1 MARIL
6 VVDDEP
12 KLGKV
17 VSEALALD
25 GHAVTRAGGGP
36 AALVELQKDPFE
48 IVVTDLRMPDVD
60 GLGVLQAARARVPP
74 AEVILMTAHA
84 SAESA
89 VAAMKAGAA
98 DYLIKPFAVDELRL
112 RVQRLVDQRAAQR
125 KADRLVE
132 SLTPGLVAESAA
144 MKEVLSA
151 ARQVASTDASVLLL
165 GESGTGKNQLA
176 RLVHYSSKRAA
187 APLVEV
193 HCAALP
199 EALLE
204 SELFG
209 HEKGAF
215 TGAHERKIG
224 HLAAADTGTL
234 FLDEIGE
241 VTPATQVKLLR
252 FLQEREFVPVGST
265 RTRKVD
271 VRVVAATN
279 RDLEAAVKAGTFRED
294 FYYRLNV
301 FAIHVPP
308 LRDRREDI
316 LPLAERFLASR
327 GVPGSKVSTAARER
341 LHEHAWPGNVRE
353 LENALER
360 ALILAGDEEMGA
372 EHLGRLGRAPG
383 QVEAGGLR
391 AADLLREGFNL
402 DEFER
407 ELIEAAIERAGGNK
421 AAAARQLGIT
431 RRRLYSTLQ
440 SLSARTGED
449 DPDAG

>member
-1 MARIL
+1 MARVL

-12 KLGKV
+12 KLGKL

-25 GHAVTRAGGGP
+25 GHAVTRAGGGR
-36 AALVELQKDPFE
+36 AALAELQKEAFE
-48 IVVTDLRMPDVD
+48 IVVADLRMPDVD
-60 GLGVLQAARARVPP
+60 GLGVLQAARARIPP

-84 SAESA
+84 TAESA

-98 DYLIKPFAVDELRL
+98 DYLIKPFAFEELRL
-112 RVQRLVDQRAAQR
+112 RVQRLADQRAAHR

-132 SLTPGLVAESAA
+132 RLTPGLVAESAA
-144 MKEVLSA
+144 MKDVLAA
-151 ARQVASTDASVLLL
+151 ARRVAATDASVLLL

-176 RLVHYSSKRAA
+176 RLIHYSSKRAA

-265 RTRKVD
+265 QTRKVD

-279 RDLEAAVKAGTFRED
+279 RDLDDAVKAGTFRED

-301 FAIHVPP
+301 FAIHLPP

-316 LPLAERFLASR
+316 LPLADRFLSSR
-327 GVPGSKVSTAARER
+327 GVPPSRLSAAARDR
-341 LHEHAWPGNVRE
+341 LHDHAWPGNVRE
-353 LENALER
+353 MENALER
-360 ALILAGDEEMGA
+360 ALILAGDDEIGA
-372 EHLGRLGRAPG
+372 EHFGRLGRASERSEMRG
-383 QVEAGGLR
+383 QR
-391 AADLLREGFNL
+391 AADVLREGFNL

-407 ELIEAAIERAGGNK
+407 ELIDAAIESAGGNK
-421 AAAARQLGIT
+421 AAAARLLGIT
-431 RRRLYSTLQ
+431 RRRLYSTIQ

-449 DPDAG
+449 DSSGE

>member
-1 MARIL
+1 MARVL

-12 KLGKV
+12 KLGKL

-25 GHAVTRAGGGP
+25 GHAVTRAGGGR
-36 AALVELQKDPFE
+36 AALAELQKEAFE
-48 IVVTDLRMPDVD
+48 IVVADLRMPDVD
-60 GLGVLQAARARVPP
+60 GLAVLQAARARIPP

-84 SAESA
+84 TAESA

-98 DYLIKPFAVDELRL
+98 DYLIKPFAFEELRL
-112 RVQRLVDQRAAQR
+112 RVQRLADQRAAHR

-132 SLTPGLVAESAA
+132 RLTPGLVAESAA
-144 MKEVLSA
+144 MKEVLAA
-151 ARQVASTDASVLLL
+151 ARRVATTDASVLLL

-176 RLVHYSSKRAA
+176 RLIHYSSKRAA

-215 TGAHERKIG
+215 TGAHERKTG

-265 RTRKVD
+265 QTRKVD

-279 RDLEAAVKAGTFRED
+279 RDLDHAVKAGTFRED

-301 FAIHVPP
+301 FAIHLPP

-316 LPLAERFLASR
+316 LPLADRFLSSR
-327 GVPGSKVSTAARER
+327 GVPPSRLSAAARDR
-341 LHEHAWPGNVRE
+341 LHDHAWPGNVRE
-353 LENALER
+353 MENALER
-360 ALILAGDEEMGA
+360 ALILAGDDEIGG
-372 EHLGRLGRAPG
+372 EHFGRLGRASERSEIRG
-383 QVEAGGLR
+383 QR
-391 AADLLREGFNL
+391 AADVLREGFNL
-402 DEFER
+402 DDFER
-407 ELIEAAIERAGGNK
+407 ELIDAAIERAGGNK
-421 AAAARQLGIT
+421 AAAARLLGIT
-431 RRRLYSTLQ
+431 RRRLYSTIQ

-449 DPDAG
+449 DSSSE

>member
-1 MARIL
+1 MARVL

-12 KLGKV
+12 KLGKL

-25 GHAVTRAGGGP
+25 GHAVTRAGGGR
-36 AALVELQKDPFE
+36 AALAELQKEAFE
-48 IVVTDLRMPDVD
+48 IVVADLRMPDVD
-60 GLGVLQAARARVPP
+60 GLAVLQAARARIPP

-84 SAESA
+84 TAESA

-98 DYLIKPFAVDELRL
+98 DYLIKPFAFEELRL
-112 RVQRLVDQRAAQR
+112 RVQRLADQRAAHR

-132 SLTPGLVAESAA
+132 RLTPGLVAESAA
-144 MKEVLSA
+144 MKEVLAA
-151 ARQVASTDASVLLL
+151 ARRVAATDASVLLL

-176 RLVHYSSKRAA
+176 RLIHYSSKRAA

-215 TGAHERKIG
+215 TGAHERKTG
-224 HLAAADTGTL
+224 HLAAADMGTL

-265 RTRKVD
+265 QTRKVD

-279 RDLEAAVKAGTFRED
+279 RDLDHAVKAGTFRED

-301 FAIHVPP
+301 FAIHLPP

-316 LPLAERFLASR
+316 LPLADRFLSSR
-327 GVPGSKVSTAARER
+327 GVPPSRLSAAARDR
-341 LHEHAWPGNVRE
+341 LHDHAWPGNVRE
-353 LENALER
+353 MENALER
-360 ALILAGDEEMGA
+360 ALILAGDDEIGA
-372 EHLGRLGRAPG
+372 EHFGRLGRASERSEMRG
-383 QVEAGGLR
+383 QR
-391 AADLLREGFNL
+391 AADVLREGFNL
-402 DEFER
+402 DDFER
-407 ELIEAAIERAGGNK
+407 ELIDAAIERAGGNK
-421 AAAARQLGIT
+421 AAAARLLGIT
-431 RRRLYSTLQ
+431 RRRLYSTIQ

-449 DPDAG
+449 DSSSE

>member
-1 MARIL
+1 MARVL

-12 KLGKV
+12 KLGKL

-25 GHAVTRAGGGP
+25 GHAVTRAGGGR
-36 AALVELQKDPFE
+36 AALAELQKEAFE
-48 IVVTDLRMPDVD
+48 IVVADLRMPDVD
-60 GLGVLQAARARVPP
+60 GLAVLQAARARIPP

-84 SAESA
+84 TAESA

-98 DYLIKPFAVDELRL
+98 DYLIKPFAFEELRL
-112 RVQRLVDQRAAQR
+112 RVQRLADQRAAHR

-132 SLTPGLVAESAA
+132 RLTPGLVAESAA
-144 MKEVLSA
+144 MKEVLAA
-151 ARQVASTDASVLLL
+151 ARRVAATDASVLLL

-176 RLVHYSSKRAA
+176 RLIHYSSKRAA

-265 RTRKVD
+265 QTRKVD

-279 RDLEAAVKAGTFRED
+279 RDLDDAVKAGTFRED

-301 FAIHVPP
+301 FAIHLPP

-316 LPLAERFLASR
+316 LPLADRFLSSR
-327 GVPGSKVSTAARER
+327 GVPPSRLSAAARDR
-341 LHEHAWPGNVRE
+341 LHDHAWPGNVRE
-353 LENALER
+353 MENALER
-360 ALILAGDEEMGA
+360 ALILAGDDEIGA
-372 EHLGRLGRAPG
+372 EHFGRLGRASERSEMRG
-383 QVEAGGLR
+383 QR
-391 AADLLREGFNL
+391 AADVLREGFNL
-402 DEFER
+402 DDFER
-407 ELIEAAIERAGGNK
+407 ELIDAAIERAGGNK
-421 AAAARQLGIT
+421 AAAARLLGIT
-431 RRRLYSTLQ
+431 RRRLYSTIQ

-449 DPDAG
+449 DSSSE

>member
-1 MARIL
+1 MARVL

-12 KLGKV
+12 KLGKL

-25 GHAVTRAGGGP
+25 GHAVTRAGGGR
-36 AALVELQKDPFE
+36 AALAELQKEAFE
-48 IVVTDLRMPDVD
+48 IVVADLRMPDVD
-60 GLGVLQAARARVPP
+60 GLAVLQAARARIPP

-84 SAESA
+84 TAESA

-98 DYLIKPFAVDELRL
+98 DYLIKPFAFEELRL
-112 RVQRLVDQRAAQR
+112 RVQRLADQRAAHR

-132 SLTPGLVAESAA
+132 RLTPGLVAESAA
-144 MKEVLSA
+144 MKEVLAA
-151 ARQVASTDASVLLL
+151 ARRVATTDASVLLL

-176 RLVHYSSKRAA
+176 RLIHYSSKRAA

-215 TGAHERKIG
+215 TGAHERKTG

-265 RTRKVD
+265 QTRKVD

-279 RDLEAAVKAGTFRED
+279 RDLDHAVKAGTFRED

-301 FAIHVPP
+301 FAIHLPP

-316 LPLAERFLASR
+316 LPLADRFLSSR
-327 GVPGSKVSTAARER
+327 GVPPSRLSAAARDR
-341 LHEHAWPGNVRE
+341 LHDHAWPGNVRE
-353 LENALER
+353 MENALER
-360 ALILAGDEEMGA
+360 ALILAGDDEIGA
-372 EHLGRLGRAPG
+372 EHFGRLGRASERSEMRG
-383 QVEAGGLR
+383 QR
-391 AADLLREGFNL
+391 AADVLREGFNL
-402 DEFER
+402 DDFER
-407 ELIEAAIERAGGNK
+407 ELIDAAIERAGGNK
-421 AAAARQLGIT
+421 AAAARLLGIT
-431 RRRLYSTLQ
+431 RRRLYSTIQ

-449 DPDAG
+449 DSSSE

>member
-1 MARIL
+1 MARVL

-12 KLGKV
+12 KLGRL

-25 GHAVTRAGGGP
+25 GHAVTRAGGGR
-36 AALVELQKDPFE
+36 AALAELQKEAFE
-48 IVVTDLRMPDVD
+48 IVVADLRMPDVD
-60 GLGVLQAARARVPP
+60 GLGVLQAARGRTPP

-84 SAESA
+84 TAESA

-98 DYLIKPFAVDELRL
+98 DYLIKPFAFEELRL
-112 RVQRLVDQRAAQR
+112 RVQRLADQRAAHR

-132 SLTPGLVAESAA
+132 RLTPGLVAESAA
-144 MKEVLSA
+144 MKDVLAA
-151 ARQVASTDASVLLL
+151 ARRVAATDASVLLL

-176 RLVHYSSKRAA
+176 RLIHYSSKRAA

-252 FLQEREFVPVGST
+252 FLQEREFVPVGS
-265 RTRKVD
+265 RQTRKVD

-279 RDLEAAVKAGTFRED
+279 RDLDDAVKAGTFRED

-301 FAIHVPP
+301 FAIHLPP

-316 LPLAERFLASR
+316 LPLADRFLSSR
-327 GVPGSKVSTAARER
+327 GVPPSRLSPAARDR
-341 LHEHAWPGNVRE
+341 LHDHAWPGNVRE
-353 LENALER
+353 MENALER
-360 ALILAGDEEMGA
+360 ALILAGDDEIGA
-372 EHLGRLGRAPG
+372 EHFGRLGRASERSEMRG
-383 QVEAGGLR
+383 QR
-391 AADLLREGFNL
+391 AADVLREGFNL
-402 DEFER
+402 DDFER
-407 ELIEAAIERAGGNK
+407 ELIDAAIERAGGNK
-421 AAAARQLGIT
+421 AAAARLLGIT
-431 RRRLYSTLQ
+431 RRRLYSTIQ

-449 DPDAG
+449 DSSSE

>member
-1 MARIL
+1 MARVL

-12 KLGKV
+12 KLGKL

-25 GHAVTRAGGGP
+25 GHAVTRAGGGR
-36 AALVELQKDPFE
+36 AALAELQKEAFE
-48 IVVTDLRMPDVD
+48 VVVADLRMPDVD
-60 GLGVLQAARARVPP
+60 GLAVLQAARARIPP

-84 SAESA
+84 TAESA

-98 DYLIKPFAVDELRL
+98 DYLIKPFAFEELRL
-112 RVQRLVDQRAAQR
+112 RVQRLADQRAAHR

-132 SLTPGLVAESAA
+132 RLTPGLVAESAA
-144 MKEVLSA
+144 MKEVLAA
-151 ARQVASTDASVLLL
+151 ARRVAATDASVLLL

-176 RLVHYSSKRAA
+176 RLIHYSGKRAA

-265 RTRKVD
+265 QTRKVD

-279 RDLEAAVKAGTFRED
+279 RDLDHAVKAGTFRED

-301 FAIHVPP
+301 FAIHLPP

-316 LPLAERFLASR
+316 LPLADRFLSSR
-327 GVPGSKVSTAARER
+327 GVPPSRLSAAARDR
-341 LHEHAWPGNVRE
+341 LHDHAWPGNVRE
-353 LENALER
+353 MENALER
-360 ALILAGDEEMGA
+360 ALILAGDDEIGA
-372 EHLGRLGRAPG
+372 EHFGRLGRASERSEMRG
-383 QVEAGGLR
+383 QR
-391 AADLLREGFNL
+391 AADVLREGFNL
-402 DEFER
+402 DDFER
-407 ELIEAAIERAGGNK
+407 ELIDAAIERAGGNK
-421 AAAARQLGIT
+421 AAAARLLGIT
-431 RRRLYSTLQ
+431 RRRLYSTIQ

-449 DPDAG
+449 DSSSE

>member
-1 MARIL
+1 MARVL

-12 KLGKV
+12 KLGKL

-25 GHAVTRAGGGP
+25 GHAVTRAGGGR
-36 AALVELQKDPFE
+36 AALAELQKEAFE
-48 IVVTDLRMPDVD
+48 IVVADLRMPDVD
-60 GLGVLQAARARVPP
+60 GLAVLQAARARIPP

-84 SAESA
+84 TAESA

-98 DYLIKPFAVDELRL
+98 DYLIKPFAFEELRL
-112 RVQRLVDQRAAQR
+112 RVQRLADQRAAHR

-132 SLTPGLVAESAA
+132 RLTPGLVAESAA
-144 MKEVLSA
+144 MKDVLAA
-151 ARQVASTDASVLLL
+151 ARRVAATDASVLLL

-176 RLVHYSSKRAA
+176 RLIHYSGKRAA

-265 RTRKVD
+265 QTRKVD

-279 RDLEAAVKAGTFRED
+279 RDLDHAVKAGTFRED

-301 FAIHVPP
+301 FAIHLPP

-316 LPLAERFLASR
+316 LPLADRFLSSR
-327 GVPGSKVSTAARER
+327 GVPPSRLSAAARDR
-341 LHEHAWPGNVRE
+341 LHDHAWPGNVRE
-353 LENALER
+353 MENALER
-360 ALILAGDEEMGA
+360 ALILAGDDEIGA
-372 EHLGRLGRAPG
+372 EHFGRLGRASERSEMRG
-383 QVEAGGLR
+383 QR
-391 AADLLREGFNL
+391 AADVLREGFNL
-402 DEFER
+402 DDFEH
-407 ELIEAAIERAGGNK
+407 ELIDAAIERAGGNK
-421 AAAARQLGIT
+421 AAAARLLGIT
-431 RRRLYSTLQ
+431 RRRLYSTIQ

-449 DPDAG
+449 DSSSE

>member
-1 MARIL
+1 MARVL

-12 KLGKV
+12 KLGKIA
-17 VSEALALD
+17 SEALALD
-25 GHAVTRAGGGP
+25 GHAVTRVGGGRE
-36 AALVELQKDPFE
+36 ALVELQQGTFE
-48 IVVTDLRMPDVD
+48 IVVADLRMPEVD
-60 GLGVLQAARARVPP
+60 GLGVLQAARARMPP

-84 SAESA
+84 TAESA

-98 DYLIKPFAVDELRL
+98 DYLIKPFSIEELRL
-112 RVQRLVDQRAAQR
+112 RVQRLADQRAAQS

-132 SLTPGLVAESAA
+132 RLTPGLVAESAA
-144 MKEVLSA
+144 MKEVLAA
-151 ARQVASTDASVLLL
+151 ARRVAATDASVLLL

-176 RLVHYSSKRAA
+176 HLIHYSSKRAG

-215 TGAHERKIG
+215 TGAHERKSG
-224 HLAAADTGTL
+224 HLAAADGGTL

-241 VTPATQVKLLR
+241 VSPATQVKLLR

-265 RTRKVD
+265 QTRKVD

-279 RDLEAAVKAGTFRED
+279 RDLDDAVKAGTFRED

-301 FAIHVPP
+301 FAIHLPP

-316 LPLAERFLASR
+316 LPLADRFLSSR
-327 GVPGSKVSTAARER
+327 GVPPVRLSAAARDR
-341 LHEHAWPGNVRE
+341 LHDHAWPGNVRE
-353 LENALER
+353 MENALER
-360 ALILAGDEEMGA
+360 ALILAGDEEIGA
-372 EHLGRLGRAPG
+372 EHFGRLGRASDRSETRG
-383 QVEAGGLR
+383 QR
-391 AADLLREGFNL
+391 AADVLREGFNL

-407 ELIEAAIERAGGNK
+407 ELIDAAIERAGGNK
-421 AAAARQLGIT
+421 AAAARLLGIT

-440 SLSARTGED
+440 SLSARTSED
-449 DPDAG
+449 DSSGE

>member
-1 MARIL
+1 MARVL

-12 KLGKV
+12 KLGRL

-25 GHAVTRAGGGP
+25 GHAVTRAGGGR
-36 AALVELQKDPFE
+36 AALAELQKEAFE
-48 IVVTDLRMPDVD
+48 IVVADLRMPEVD
-60 GLGVLQAARARVPP
+60 GLGVLQAARGRTPP

-84 SAESA
+84 TAESA

-98 DYLIKPFAVDELRL
+98 DYLIKPFAFEELRL
-112 RVQRLVDQRAAQR
+112 RVQRLADQRAAHR

-132 SLTPGLVAESAA
+132 RLTPGLVAESAA
-144 MKEVLSA
+144 MKDVLAA
-151 ARQVASTDASVLLL
+151 ARRVAATDASVLLL

-176 RLVHYSSKRAA
+176 RLIHYSSKRAA

-265 RTRKVD
+265 QTRKVD

-279 RDLEAAVKAGTFRED
+279 RDLDDAVKAGTFRED

-301 FAIHVPP
+301 FAIHLPP

-316 LPLAERFLASR
+316 LPLADRFLSSR
-327 GVPGSKVSTAARER
+327 GVPPSRLSPASRDR
-341 LHEHAWPGNVRE
+341 LHDHAWPGNVRE
-353 LENALER
+353 MENALER
-360 ALILAGDEEMGA
+360 ALILAGDDEIGG
-372 EHLGRLGRAPG
+372 EHFGRLGRASERSEMRG
-383 QVEAGGLR
+383 QR
-391 AADLLREGFNL
+391 AADVLREGFNL
-402 DEFER
+402 DDFER
-407 ELIEAAIERAGGNK
+407 ELIDAAIERAGGNK
-421 AAAARQLGIT
+421 AAAARLLGIT
-431 RRRLYSTLQ
+431 RRRLYSTIQ

-449 DPDAG
+449 DSTGE

>member
-1 MARIL
+1 MARVL

-12 KLGKV
+12 KLGKL

-25 GHAVTRAGGGP
+25 GHAVTRAGGGR
-36 AALVELQKDPFE
+36 AALAELQKEAFE
-48 IVVTDLRMPDVD
+48 IVVADLRMPDVD
-60 GLGVLQAARARVPP
+60 GLGVLQAARARIPP

-84 SAESA
+84 TAESA

-98 DYLIKPFAVDELRL
+98 DYLIKPFAFEELRL
-112 RVQRLVDQRAAQR
+112 RVQRLADQRAAHR

-132 SLTPGLVAESAA
+132 RLTPGLVAESAA
-144 MKEVLSA
+144 MKDVLAA
-151 ARQVASTDASVLLL
+151 ARRVAATDASVLLL

-176 RLVHYSSKRAA
+176 RLIHYSSKRAA

-265 RTRKVD
+265 QTRKVH

-279 RDLEAAVKAGTFRED
+279 RDLDDAVKAGTFRED

-301 FAIHVPP
+301 FAIHLPP

-316 LPLAERFLASR
+316 LPLADRFLSSR
-327 GVPGSKVSTAARER
+327 GVPPSRLSAAARDR
-341 LHEHAWPGNVRE
+341 LHDHAWPGNVRE
-353 LENALER
+353 MENALER
-360 ALILAGDEEMGA
+360 ALILAGDDEIGA
-372 EHLGRLGRAPG
+372 EHFGRLGRASERSEMRG
-383 QVEAGGLR
+383 QR
-391 AADLLREGFNL
+391 AADVLREGFNL

-407 ELIEAAIERAGGNK
+407 ELIDAAIERAGGNK
-421 AAAARQLGIT
+421 AAAARLLGIT
-431 RRRLYSTLQ
+431 RRRLYSTIQ

-449 DPDAG
+449 DSSGE

>member
-1 MARIL
+1 MARVL

-12 KLGKV
+12 KLGKL

-25 GHAVTRAGGGP
+25 GHAVTRAGGGR
-36 AALVELQKDPFE
+36 AALAELQKEAFE
-48 IVVTDLRMPDVD
+48 IVVADLRMPDVD
-60 GLGVLQAARARVPP
+60 GLGVLQAARARIPP

-84 SAESA
+84 TAESA

-98 DYLIKPFAVDELRL
+98 DYLIKPFAFEELRL
-112 RVQRLVDQRAAQR
+112 RVQRLADQRAAHR

-132 SLTPGLVAESAA
+132 RLTPGLVAESAA
-144 MKEVLSA
+144 MKDVLAA
-151 ARQVASTDASVLLL
+151 ARRVAATDASVLLL

-176 RLVHYSSKRAA
+176 RLIHYSSKRAA

-265 RTRKVD
+265 QTRKVD

-279 RDLEAAVKAGTFRED
+279 RDLDDAVKAGTFRED

-301 FAIHVPP
+301 FAIHLPP

-316 LPLAERFLASR
+316 LPLADRFLSSR
-327 GVPGSKVSTAARER
+327 GVPPSRLSAAARDR
-341 LHEHAWPGNVRE
+341 LHDHAWPGNVRE
-353 LENALER
+353 MENALER
-360 ALILAGDEEMGA
+360 ALILAGDDEIGA
-372 EHLGRLGRAPG
+372 EHFGRLGRASERSEMRG
-383 QVEAGGLR
+383 QR
-391 AADLLREGFNL
+391 AADVLREGFNL

-407 ELIEAAIERAGGNK
+407 ELIDAAIERAGGNK
-421 AAAARQLGIT
+421 AAAARLLGIT
-431 RRRLYSTLQ
+431 RRRLYSTIQ

-449 DPDAG
+449 DSSGE

>member
-1 MARIL
+1 MARVLI
-6 VVDDEP
+6 VDDEP
-12 KLGKV
+12 KLGKL

-25 GHAVTRAGGGP
+25 GHAVTQAGGGRV
-36 AALVELQKDPFE
+36 ALAELQKEAFE
-48 IVVTDLRMPDVD
+48 IVVADLRMPDVD
-60 GLGVLQAARARVPP
+60 GLGVLQAARARMPP

-84 SAESA
+84 TAESA

-98 DYLIKPFAVDELRL
+98 DYLIKPFAMEELRL
-112 RVQRLVDQRAAQR
+112 RVQRLANQRATQS

-132 SLTPGLVAESAA
+132 RLTPGLVAESAA
-144 MKEVLSA
+144 MKDVLAA
-151 ARQVASTDASVLLL
+151 ARRVAATDASVLLM

-176 RLVHYSSKRAA
+176 RLIHYSSKRAA

-224 HLAAADTGTL
+224 HLAAVDTGTL

-265 RTRKVD
+265 QTRKVD

-279 RDLEAAVKAGTFRED
+279 RDLDDAVKAGTFRED

-301 FAIHVPP
+301 FAIHLPP

-316 LPLAERFLASR
+316 LPLADRFLSSR
-327 GVPGSKVSTAARER
+327 GVPPSRLSPAARDR
-341 LHEHAWPGNVRE
+341 LHDHAWPGNVRE
-353 LENALER
+353 MENALER
-360 ALILAGDEEMGA
+360 ALILAGDDEIGA
-372 EHLGRLGRAPG
+372 EHFGRLGRASERSEVRG
-383 QVEAGGLR
+383 QR
-391 AADLLREGFNL
+391 AADVLREGFNL
-402 DEFER
+402 DDFER
-407 ELIEAAIERAGGNK
+407 ELIDAAIERAGGNK
-421 AAAARQLGIT
+421 AAAARLLGIT
-431 RRRLYSTLQ
+431 RRRLYSTIQ

-449 DPDAG
+449 DSSGE

>member
-1 MARIL
+1 MA
-6 VVDDEP
+6 
-12 KLGKV
+12 
-17 VSEALALD
+17 A
-25 GHAVTRAGGGP
+25 
-36 AALVELQKDPFE
+36 
-48 IVVTDLRMPDVD
+48 
-60 GLGVLQAARARVPP
+60 
-74 AEVILMTAHA
+74 
-84 SAESA
+84 
-89 VAAMKAGAA
+89 
-98 DYLIKPFAVDELRL
+98 
-112 RVQRLVDQRAAQR
+112 
-125 KADRLVE
+125 
-132 SLTPGLVAESAA
+132 
-144 MKEVLSA
+144 
-151 ARQVASTDASVLLL
+151 TDASVLLL

-176 RLVHYSSKRAA
+176 RLIHYSSKRAA

-265 RTRKVD
+265 QTRKVD

-279 RDLEAAVKAGTFRED
+279 RDLDDAVKAGTFRED

-301 FAIHVPP
+301 FAIHLPP

-316 LPLAERFLASR
+316 LPLADRFLSSR
-327 GVPGSKVSTAARER
+327 GVPPSRLSAAARDR
-341 LHEHAWPGNVRE
+341 LHDHAWPGNVRE
-353 LENALER
+353 MENALER
-360 ALILAGDEEMGA
+360 ALILAGDDEIGA
-372 EHLGRLGRAPG
+372 EHFGRLGRASERSEMRG
-383 QVEAGGLR
+383 QR
-391 AADLLREGFNL
+391 AADVLREGFNL

-407 ELIEAAIERAGGNK
+407 ELIDAAIERAGGNK
-421 AAAARQLGIT
+421 AAAARLLGIT
-431 RRRLYSTLQ
+431 RRRLYSTIQ

-449 DPDAG
+449 DSSGE

>member
-1 MARIL
+1 SGRTPPSE
-6 VVDDEP
+6 VV
-12 KLGKV
+12 LM
-17 VSEALALD
+17 
-25 GHAVTRAGGGP
+25 P
-36 AALVELQKDPFE
+36 AQ
-48 IVVTDLRMPDVD
+48 
-60 GLGVLQAARARVPP
+60 
-74 AEVILMTAHA
+74 A

-98 DYLIKPFAVDELRL
+98 DYLIKPFAIDELRL
-112 RVQRLVDQRAAQR
+112 RVRRLADQRAVER

-132 SLTPGLVAESAA
+132 SLTPGLVAESSA
-144 MKEVLSA
+144 MKEVLAA
-151 ARQVASTDASVLLL
+151 ARRVAATDASVLLL

-176 RLVHYSSKRAA
+176 RLIHYSSKRAA

-224 HLAAADTGTL
+224 HLAAAETGTL

-241 VTPATQVKLLR
+241 VTAATQVKLLR

-265 RTRKVD
+265 QARKVD

-279 RDLEAAVKAGTFRED
+279 RDLEEAVKAGSFRED

-308 LRDRREDI
+308 LRDRRDDVA
-316 LPLAERFLASR
+316 PLAGRVLSSR
-327 GVPGSKVSTAARER
+327 GVPPYRLSAAARNR
-341 LHEHAWPGNVRE
+341 LHDHAWPGNVRE
-353 LENALER
+353 LEDALAR
-360 ALILAGDEEMGA
+360 ALDPAGPGGRGVA
-372 EHLGRLGRAPG
+372 PRGRLRRAP
-383 QVEAGGLR
+383 
-391 AADLLREGFNL
+391 
-402 DEFER
+402 
-407 ELIEAAIERAGGNK
+407 
-421 AAAARQLGIT
+421 
-431 RRRLYSTLQ
+431 
-440 SLSARTGED
+440 
-449 DPDAG
+449 

>member
-241 VTPATQVKLLR
+241 VTPSTQVKLLR

-327 GVPGSKVSTAARER
+327 GVPGSKLSTAARER

-360 ALILAGDEEMGA
+360 ALILAGDENMGA

-407 ELIEAAIERAGGNK
+407 DLIEAAIERAGGNK

>member
-1 MARIL
+1 MARVL

-12 KLGKV
+12 KLGRL

-25 GHAVTRAGGGP
+25 GHAVTRAGGGR
-36 AALVELQKDPFE
+36 AALAELQKEAFE
-48 IVVTDLRMPDVD
+48 IVVADLRMPEVD
-60 GLGVLQAARARVPP
+60 GLGVLQAARGRTPP

-84 SAESA
+84 TAESA

-98 DYLIKPFAVDELRL
+98 DYLIKPFAFEELRL
-112 RVQRLVDQRAAQR
+112 RVQRLADQRAA
-125 KADRLVE
+125 D
-132 SLTPGLVAESAA
+132 
-144 MKEVLSA
+144 
-151 ARQVASTDASVLLL
+151 
-165 GESGTGKNQLA
+165 
-176 RLVHYSSKRAA
+176 
-187 APLVEV
+187 PLVEV

-265 RTRKVD
+265 QTRKVD

-279 RDLEAAVKAGTFRED
+279 RDLEGAVKAGTFRED

-301 FAIHVPP
+301 FAIHLPP

-316 LPLAERFLASR
+316 LPLADRFLSSR
-327 GVPGSKVSTAARER
+327 GVPPSRLSPASRDR
-341 LHEHAWPGNVRE
+341 LHDHAWPGNVRE
-353 LENALER
+353 MENALER
-360 ALILAGDEEMGA
+360 ALILAGDDEIGA
-372 EHLGRLGRAPG
+372 EHVGRLGRASERSEMRG
-383 QVEAGGLR
+383 QR
-391 AADLLREGFNL
+391 TADVLREGFNL
-402 DEFER
+402 DDFER
-407 ELIEAAIERAGGNK
+407 ELIDAAIERAGGNK
-421 AAAARQLGIT
+421 AAAARLLGIT
-431 RRRLYSTLQ
+431 RRRLYSTIQ
-440 SLSARTGED
+440 SLSARTVED
-449 DPDAG
+449 D

>member
-1 MARIL
+1 MARVL

-12 KLGKV
+12 KLGKL

-25 GHAVTRAGGGP
+25 GHAVTRAGGGR
-36 AALVELQKDPFE
+36 AALAELQKEAFE
-48 IVVTDLRMPDVD
+48 IVVADLRMPDVD
-60 GLGVLQAARARVPP
+60 GLAVLQAARARIPP

-84 SAESA
+84 TAESA

-98 DYLIKPFAVDELRL
+98 DYLIKPFAFEELRL
-112 RVQRLVDQRAAQR
+112 RVQRLADQRAAHR

-132 SLTPGLVAESAA
+132 RLTPGLVAESAA
-144 MKEVLSA
+144 MKEVLAA
-151 ARQVASTDASVLLL
+151 ARRVAATDASVLLL

-176 RLVHYSSKRAA
+176 RLIHYSSKRAA

-215 TGAHERKIG
+215 TGAHERKTG

-265 RTRKVD
+265 QTRKVD

-279 RDLEAAVKAGTFRED
+279 RDLDHAVKAGTFRED

-301 FAIHVPP
+301 FAIHLPP

-316 LPLAERFLASR
+316 LPLADRFLSSR
-327 GVPGSKVSTAARER
+327 GVPPSRLSAAARDR
-341 LHEHAWPGNVRE
+341 LHDHAWPGNVRE
-353 LENALER
+353 MENALER
-360 ALILAGDEEMGA
+360 ALILAGEDEIGA
-372 EHLGRLGRAPG
+372 EHFGRLGRASERSEMRG
-383 QVEAGGLR
+383 QR
-391 AADLLREGFNL
+391 AADVLREGFNL
-402 DEFER
+402 DDFER
-407 ELIEAAIERAGGNK
+407 ELIDAAIERAGGNK
-421 AAAARQLGIT
+421 AAAARLLGIT
-431 RRRLYSTLQ
+431 RRRLYSTIQ

-449 DPDAG
+449 DSSSE

>member
-1 MARIL
+1 MARVL

-12 KLGKV
+12 KLGKL

-25 GHAVTRAGGGP
+25 GHAVTRAGGGR
-36 AALVELQKDPFE
+36 AALAELQKEAFE
-48 IVVTDLRMPDVD
+48 IVVADLRMPDVD
-60 GLGVLQAARARVPP
+60 GLAVLQAARARIPP

-84 SAESA
+84 TAESA

-98 DYLIKPFAVDELRL
+98 DYLIKPFAFEELRL
-112 RVQRLVDQRAAQR
+112 RVQRLADQRAAHR

-132 SLTPGLVAESAA
+132 RLTPGLVAESAA
-144 MKEVLSA
+144 MKEVLAA
-151 ARQVASTDASVLLL
+151 ARRVAATDASVLLL

-176 RLVHYSSKRAA
+176 RLIHYSGKRAA

-265 RTRKVD
+265 QTRKVD

-279 RDLEAAVKAGTFRED
+279 RDLDHAVKAGTFRED

-301 FAIHVPP
+301 FAIHLPP

-316 LPLAERFLASR
+316 LPLADRFLSSR
-327 GVPGSKVSTAARER
+327 GVPPSRLSAAARDR
-341 LHEHAWPGNVRE
+341 LHDHAWPGNVRE
-353 LENALER
+353 MENALER
-360 ALILAGDEEMGA
+360 ALILAGDDEIGA
-372 EHLGRLGRAPG
+372 EHFGRLGRASERSEMRG
-383 QVEAGGLR
+383 QR
-391 AADLLREGFNL
+391 AADVLREGFNL
-402 DEFER
+402 DDFEH
-407 ELIEAAIERAGGNK
+407 ELIDAAIERAGGNK
-421 AAAARQLGIT
+421 AAAARLLGIT
-431 RRRLYSTLQ
+431 LRRLYSTIQ

-449 DPDAG
+449 DSSSE

>member
-1 MARIL
+1 MARVL

-12 KLGKV
+12 KLGRL

-25 GHAVTRAGGGP
+25 GHAVTRAGGGR
-36 AALVELQKDPFE
+36 AALAELQKEAFE
-48 IVVTDLRMPDVD
+48 IVVADLRMPEVD
-60 GLGVLQAARARVPP
+60 GLGVLQAARGRTPP

-84 SAESA
+84 TAESA

-98 DYLIKPFAVDELRL
+98 DYLIKPFAFEELRL
-112 RVQRLVDQRAAQR
+112 RVQRLADQRAAHR

-132 SLTPGLVAESAA
+132 RLTPGLVAESAA
-144 MKEVLSA
+144 MKDVLAA
-151 ARQVASTDASVLLL
+151 ARRVAATDASVLLL

-176 RLVHYSSKRAA
+176 RLIHYSSKRAA

-265 RTRKVD
+265 QTRKVD

-279 RDLEAAVKAGTFRED
+279 RDLDGAVKAGTFRED

-301 FAIHVPP
+301 FAIHLPP

-316 LPLAERFLASR
+316 LPLADRFLSSR
-327 GVPGSKVSTAARER
+327 GVPPSRLSPASRDR
-341 LHEHAWPGNVRE
+341 LHDHAWPGNVRE
-353 LENALER
+353 MENALER
-360 ALILAGDEEMGA
+360 ALILAGDDEIGA
-372 EHLGRLGRAPG
+372 EHFGRLGRASERSEMRG
-383 QVEAGGLR
+383 QR
-391 AADLLREGFNL
+391 AADVLREGFNL
-402 DEFER
+402 DDFER
-407 ELIEAAIERAGGNK
+407 ELIDAAIERAGGNK
-421 AAAARQLGIT
+421 AAAARLLGIT
-431 RRRLYSTLQ
+431 RRRLYSTIQ

-449 DPDAG
+449 DSTGE

>member
-1 MARIL
+1 MARVL

-12 KLGKV
+12 KLGKL

-25 GHAVTRAGGGP
+25 GHAVTQAGGGRV
-36 AALVELQKDPFE
+36 ALAELQKEAFE
-48 IVVTDLRMPDVD
+48 IVVADLRMPDVD
-60 GLGVLQAARARVPP
+60 GLGVLQAARARTPP
-74 AEVILMTAHA
+74 TEVILMTAHA
-84 SAESA
+84 TAESA

-98 DYLIKPFAVDELRL
+98 DYLIKPFAFEELRL
-112 RVQRLVDQRAAQR
+112 RVQRLADQRAAHR

-132 SLTPGLVAESAA
+132 RLTPGLVAESAA
-144 MKEVLSA
+144 MKDVLAA
-151 ARQVASTDASVLLL
+151 ARRVAATDASVLLL

-176 RLVHYSSKRAA
+176 RLLHYSSKRAA

-265 RTRKVD
+265 QTRKVD

-279 RDLEAAVKAGTFRED
+279 RDLDDAVKAGTFRED

-301 FAIHVPP
+301 FAIHLPP

-316 LPLAERFLASR
+316 LPLADRFLSSR
-327 GVPGSKVSTAARER
+327 GVPPSRLSPAARDR
-341 LHEHAWPGNVRE
+341 LHDHAWPGNVRE
-353 LENALER
+353 MENALER
-360 ALILAGDEEMGA
+360 ALILAGDDEIGA
-372 EHLGRLGRAPG
+372 EHFGRLGRASERSEVRG
-383 QVEAGGLR
+383 QR
-391 AADLLREGFNL
+391 AADVLREGFNL
-402 DEFER
+402 DDFER
-407 ELIEAAIERAGGNK
+407 ELIDAAIERAGGNK
-421 AAAARQLGIT
+421 AAAARLLGIT
-431 RRRLYSTLQ
+431 RRRLYSTIQ

-449 DPDAG
+449 DSSGE

>member
-1 MARIL
+1 MARVL

-12 KLGKV
+12 KLGKL

-25 GHAVTRAGGGP
+25 GHAVTRAGGGR
-36 AALVELQKDPFE
+36 AALAELQKEAFE
-48 IVVTDLRMPDVD
+48 IVVADLRMPDMD
-60 GLGVLQAARARVPP
+60 GLGVLQAARARIPP

-84 SAESA
+84 TAESA

-98 DYLIKPFAVDELRL
+98 DYLIKPFAFEELRL
-112 RVQRLVDQRAAQR
+112 RVQRLADQRAAHR

-132 SLTPGLVAESAA
+132 RLTPGLVAESAA
-144 MKEVLSA
+144 MKDVLAA
-151 ARQVASTDASVLLL
+151 ARRVAATDAGVLLL

-176 RLVHYSSKRAA
+176 RLIHYSSKRAA

-265 RTRKVD
+265 QTRKVD

-279 RDLEAAVKAGTFRED
+279 RDLDDAVKAGTFRED

-301 FAIHVPP
+301 FAIHLPP
-308 LRDRREDI
+308 LRDRRDDI
-316 LPLAERFLASR
+316 LPLADRFLSSR
-327 GVPGSKVSTAARER
+327 GVPPSRLSAAARDR
-341 LHEHAWPGNVRE
+341 LHDHAWPGNVRE
-353 LENALER
+353 MENALER
-360 ALILAGDEEMGA
+360 ALILAGDDEIGA
-372 EHLGRLGRAPG
+372 EHFGRLGRASERSEMRG
-383 QVEAGGLR
+383 QR
-391 AADLLREGFNL
+391 AADVLREGFNL

-407 ELIEAAIERAGGNK
+407 ELIDAAIERAGGNK
-421 AAAARQLGIT
+421 AAAARLLGIT
-431 RRRLYSTLQ
+431 RRRLYSTIQ

-449 DPDAG
+449 DSSGE

>member
-1 MARIL
+1 
-6 VVDDEP
+6 
-12 KLGKV
+12 
-17 VSEALALD
+17 
-25 GHAVTRAGGGP
+25 
-36 AALVELQKDPFE
+36 
-48 IVVTDLRMPDVD
+48 
-60 GLGVLQAARARVPP
+60 
-74 AEVILMTAHA
+74 MTAHA
-84 SAESA
+84 TAESA

-98 DYLIKPFAVDELRL
+98 DYLIKPFAFEELRL
-112 RVQRLVDQRAAQR
+112 RVQRLADQRAAQS

-132 SLTPGLVAESAA
+132 RLTPGLVAESAA
-144 MKEVLSA
+144 MKDVLAA
-151 ARQVASTDASVLLL
+151 ARRVAATDASVLLL

-176 RLVHYSSKRAA
+176 RLIHYSSKRAA

-265 RTRKVD
+265 QTRKVH

-279 RDLEAAVKAGTFRED
+279 RDLDDAVKAGTFRED

-301 FAIHVPP
+301 FAIHLPP

-316 LPLAERFLASR
+316 LPLADRFLSSR
-327 GVPGSKVSTAARER
+327 GVPPSRLSAAARDR
-341 LHEHAWPGNVRE
+341 LHDHAWPGNVRE
-353 LENALER
+353 MENALER
-360 ALILAGDEEMGA
+360 ALILAGDDEIGA
-372 EHLGRLGRAPG
+372 EHFGRLGRASERSEMRG
-383 QVEAGGLR
+383 QR
-391 AADLLREGFNL
+391 AADVLREGFNL

-407 ELIEAAIERAGGNK
+407 ELIDAAIERAGGNK
-421 AAAARQLGIT
+421 AAAARLLGIT
-431 RRRLYSTLQ
+431 RRRLYSTIQ

-449 DPDAG
+449 DSSGE

>member
-1 MARIL
+1 MARVLI
-6 VVDDEP
+6 VDDEP
-12 KLGKV
+12 KLGKL

-25 GHAVTRAGGGP
+25 GHAVTQAGGGRV
-36 AALVELQKDPFE
+36 ALAELQKEAFE
-48 IVVTDLRMPDVD
+48 IVVADLRMPDVD
-60 GLGVLQAARARVPP
+60 GLGVLQAARARMPP

-84 SAESA
+84 TAESA

-98 DYLIKPFAVDELRL
+98 DYLIKPFAMEELRL
-112 RVQRLVDQRAAQR
+112 RVQRLANQRATQS

-132 SLTPGLVAESAA
+132 RLTPGLVAESAA
-144 MKEVLSA
+144 MKDVLAA
-151 ARQVASTDASVLLL
+151 ARRVAATDASVLLM

-176 RLVHYSSKRAA
+176 RLIHYSSKRAA

-224 HLAAADTGTL
+224 HLAAVDTGTL

-265 RTRKVD
+265 QTRKVD

-279 RDLEAAVKAGTFRED
+279 RDLDDAVKAGTFRED

-301 FAIHVPP
+301 FAIHLPP

-316 LPLAERFLASR
+316 LPLADRFLSSR
-327 GVPGSKVSTAARER
+327 GVPPSRLSPAARDR
-341 LHEHAWPGNVRE
+341 LRDHAWPGNVRE
-353 LENALER
+353 MENALER
-360 ALILAGDEEMGA
+360 ALILAGDDEIGA
-372 EHLGRLGRAPG
+372 EHFGRLGRASERSEMRG
-383 QVEAGGLR
+383 QR
-391 AADLLREGFNL
+391 AADVLREGFNL
-402 DEFER
+402 DDFER
-407 ELIEAAIERAGGNK
+407 ELIDAAIERAGGNK
-421 AAAARQLGIT
+421 AAAARLLGIT
-431 RRRLYSTLQ
+431 RRRLYSTIR

-449 DPDAG
+449 DSSGE

>member
-1 MARIL
+1 MARVL

-12 KLGKV
+12 KLGKL

-25 GHAVTRAGGGP
+25 GHAVTRAGGGR
-36 AALVELQKDPFE
+36 AALAELQKEAFE
-48 IVVTDLRMPDVD
+48 IVVADLRMPDVD
-60 GLGVLQAARARVPP
+60 GLGVLQAARARIPP

-84 SAESA
+84 TAESA

-98 DYLIKPFAVDELRL
+98 DYLIKPFAFEELRL
-112 RVQRLVDQRAAQR
+112 RVQRLADQRAAHR

-132 SLTPGLVAESAA
+132 RLTPGLVAESAA
-144 MKEVLSA
+144 MKDVLAA
-151 ARQVASTDASVLLL
+151 ARRVAATDASVLLL

-176 RLVHYSSKRAA
+176 RLIHYSSKRAA

-209 HEKGAF
+209 HEKGTF

-265 RTRKVD
+265 QTRKVD

-279 RDLEAAVKAGTFRED
+279 RDLDDAVKAGTFRED

-301 FAIHVPP
+301 FAIHLPP

-316 LPLAERFLASR
+316 LPLADRFLSSR
-327 GVPGSKVSTAARER
+327 GVPPSRLSAAARDR
-341 LHEHAWPGNVRE
+341 LHDHAWPGNVRE
-353 LENALER
+353 MENALER
-360 ALILAGDEEMGA
+360 ALILAGDDEIGA
-372 EHLGRLGRAPG
+372 EHFGRLGRASERSEMRG
-383 QVEAGGLR
+383 QR
-391 AADLLREGFNL
+391 AADVLREGFNL

-407 ELIEAAIERAGGNK
+407 ELIDAAIERAGGNK
-421 AAAARQLGIT
+421 AAAARLLGIT
-431 RRRLYSTLQ
+431 RRRLYSTTQ

-449 DPDAG
+449 DSSGE

>member
-1 MARIL
+1 MARVL

-12 KLGKV
+12 KLGKL

-25 GHAVTRAGGGP
+25 GHAVTRADGGR
-36 AALVELQKDPFE
+36 AALAELQKEAFE
-48 IVVTDLRMPDVD
+48 IVVADLRMPDVD
-60 GLGVLQAARARVPP
+60 GLGVLQAARGRTPP
-74 AEVILMTAHA
+74 SEVILMTAHA
-84 SAESA
+84 TAESA

-98 DYLIKPFAVDELRL
+98 DYLIKPFAIEELRL
-112 RVQRLVDQRAAQR
+112 RVQRLADQRAAHR

-132 SLTPGLVAESAA
+132 RLTPGLVAESAA
-144 MKEVLSA
+144 MKEVLAA
-151 ARQVASTDASVLLL
+151 ARRVAATDASVLLL

-176 RLVHYSSKRAA
+176 RLIHYSSKRAA

-224 HLAAADTGTL
+224 HLATADTGTL

-241 VTPATQVKLLR
+241 VTPATQVKFLR

-265 RTRKVD
+265 QTRKVD

-279 RDLEAAVKAGTFRED
+279 RDLDGAVKAGTFRED

-301 FAIHVPP
+301 FAIHLPP

-316 LPLAERFLASR
+316 LPLADRFLSSR
-327 GVPGSKVSTAARER
+327 GVPPSRLSAAARDR
-341 LHEHAWPGNVRE
+341 LHDHAWPGNVRE
-353 LENALER
+353 MENALER
-360 ALILAGDEEMGA
+360 ALILAGDDEIGA
-372 EHLGRLGRAPG
+372 EHFGRLGRASERSEMRG
-383 QVEAGGLR
+383 QR
-391 AADLLREGFNL
+391 AADVLREGFNL

-407 ELIEAAIERAGGNK
+407 ELIDAAIERAGGNK
-421 AAAARQLGIT
+421 AAAARLLGIT

-449 DPDAG
+449 DSSNE